1 MWKSVGNTVNSGTGY
16 AQTHIL
22 GALYTGEAYELKILY
37 HAAEAADPGAA
48 AQDEVFVNIL

>member
-1 MWKSVGNTVNSGTGY
+1 
-16 AQTHIL
+16 L